1 MYPSQ
6 DDISKKSAHESN
18 ITGFMNNDCN
28 GLLQTFATTAIQTE
42 HPSSINCNNPS
53 CSHNNGIS
61 SMSKNDENFPSHAIS
76 PDHNNYQRSMSNNI
90 SNNNDIISPAYNY
103 QRQISNDASNDNV
116 NISPGNKYQQPMSNN
131 VSSSQFSPQ
140 YNDQISPQSNVFPLL
155 NSLGITINSPGAKI
169 IIVPSTSSD
178 ILNLL
183 QQDHSTYS
191 NNSS

>member
-6 DDISKKSAHESN
+6 DNITSRSAHESN
-18 ITGFMNNDCN
+18 ITGFMNNDY
-28 GLLQTFATTAIQTE
+28 AITAIQTE

-61 SMSKNDENFPSHAIS
+61 SMNKNDDVFLSHAIIS
-76 PDHNNYQRSMSNNI
+76 PDHNNYQQSMSNNI
-90 SNNNDIISPAYNY
+90 SNNNDIISPAHNDY
-103 QRQISNDASNDNV
+103 QRQISNDASNENV
-116 NISPGNKYQQPMSNN
+116 NISPGNKYQQPMPNN

-140 YNDQISPQSNVFPLL
+140 YNDQISPRSNVFPLL
-155 NSLGITINSPGAKI
+155 NSLGITINSPGTNI

-183 QQDHSTYS
+183 QQDRSTYS
-191 NNSS
+191 NNFS